1 MGCSFVLRS
10 HSHVEQTESREKQ
23 GNNKLDRAD
32 PPPRPAL
39 ALAPPCT
46 AALLWPAASLAR
58 DTRYHCHWPWC
69 ALALVGHMAHGPPRS
84 PHTSRCARQSPAAS
98 SQQPVPFLPL
108 GNKAGM
114 AAICNCNQRKRKEL
128 NSQSLMA
135 VTATAGLGTWHGGL
149 GVTAACAA
157 GHHERLRSAIKPQS
171 PETARETQFE
181 GKSDQPITKAKIRV
195 GIHVVRG
202 AGTAGFAPLCSC
214 SCSCSCSELS
224 AVRLLLPSQEHCQ
237 EQLAGVWRHR
247 WPTSS
252 STLEGRAV
260 PFAVACWEQ
269 LTANTASH
277 VSCGVL

>member
-39 ALAPPCT
+39 ALAPPYT

-69 ALALVGHMAHGPPRS
+69 ALALVGHMGLRVRRRPADVLA
-84 PHTSRCARQSPAAS
+84 SRQQPAAS
-98 SQQPVPFLPL
+98 PL
-108 GNKAGM
+108 LAPCPLATRPAWLQSATATNANARSSM
-114 AAICNCNQRKRKEL
+114 L

-135 VTATAGLGTWHGGL
+135 VTATAGLGTWHGGR

-214 SCSCSCSELS
+214 SCSCSELS